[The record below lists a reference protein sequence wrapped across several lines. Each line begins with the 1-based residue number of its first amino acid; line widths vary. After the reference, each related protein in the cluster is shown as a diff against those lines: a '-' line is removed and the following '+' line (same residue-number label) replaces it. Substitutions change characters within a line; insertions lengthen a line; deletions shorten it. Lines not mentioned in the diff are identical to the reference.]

1 MRMDFWD
8 FGYDDSATITWG
20 QMLPY
25 LLAVVAV
32 GFIALAIY
40 KRRR

>member
-1 MRMDFWD
+1 MRMGFWD
-8 FGYDDSATITWG
+8 FGYDDSATMTWG

-25 LLAVVAV
+25 LFAVVTV